1 MRYKFKVG
9 DKVWFDGEAWEIVNA
24 GIGPS
29 ALWKDTPMYVCRKI
43 ASGGDLWI
51 HERDIGRR
59 MTKGEIVAEILK
71 RDA

>member
-29 ALWKDTPMYVCRKI
+29 ALWRDPHVYVQEDR
-43 ASGGDLWI
+43 
-51 HERDIGRR
+51 GRGR
-59 MTKGEIVAEILK
+59 SL
-71 RDA
+71 DP